1 MRDKV
6 LKYAFWIVLA
16 AVVLWAFDTG
26 MKKQHEIDCA
36 QGRYCGV

>member
-6 LKYAFWIVLA
+6 LKYLFWAIMA
-16 AVVLWAFDTG
+16 AALIWSFDYG
-26 MKKQHEIDCA
+26 MRKQHEIDCA